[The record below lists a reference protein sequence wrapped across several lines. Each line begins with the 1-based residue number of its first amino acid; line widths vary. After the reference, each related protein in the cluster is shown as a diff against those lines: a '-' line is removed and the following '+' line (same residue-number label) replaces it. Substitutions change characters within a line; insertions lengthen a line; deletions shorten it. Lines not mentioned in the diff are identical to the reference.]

1 MLTQGSVLRP
11 QPWAGETQL
20 RQSCCCLRSGQ
31 LGVLPIVYCACE
43 GDDINTKNR
52 GGGWRLRLGV
62 DGGADC
68 RKTSF
73 PPCRLHH
80 PHRHAGHDAIRRDG
94 KKSGLRPFK
103 KSGFR
108 RYKNSHSCNPDYH
121 AGHNTYG
128 LIIFSRRE
136 PGFFYRRRRT
146 FCICSFS
153 ACLWAG
159 ATGWGGEYPRACSR
173 VYFRSTLTH
182 RAKS

>member
-1 MLTQGSVLRP
+1 MELPPLGEGWGGASVGWGLLIGIFP
-11 QPWAGETQL
+11 T
-20 RQSCCCLRSGQ
+20 
-31 LGVLPIVYCACE
+31 IYCACE

-80 PHRHAGHDAIRRDG
+80 PHRHAVHDAIRRDG

-108 RYKNSHSCNPDYH
+108 RYKNSC
-121 AGHNTYG
+121 
-128 LIIFSRRE
+128 
-136 PGFFYRRRRT
+136 
-146 FCICSFS
+146 
-153 ACLWAG
+153 
-159 ATGWGGEYPRACSR
+159 
-173 VYFRSTLTH
+173 
-182 RAKS
+182 